1 MFELDVGAG
10 CLIISLNWTTE
21 FTGFLLGFSL
31 DFHFIAIDGFV
42 AKGAWNEIVFF
53 CLFFLLDV
61 EPRVLS
67 FSLGVISTSGQL
79 SLPGFFTGFFFR
91 FSFHSDWWLRSQRR
105 MKRNRFLL
113 FFFLLGVEPRVL
125 SFSLGVD
132 ISRHAWGGSN
142 IAFLYRWKSRE
153 TLAIFADR
161 VSLFYRTTP
170 AASLTEFYRV
180 FFVFFFFLSLIFET
194 LIEWLH
200 DASLAHFQ
208 PSFT

>member
-1 MFELDVGAG
+1 MESPRFGGSFDNFQRKKFTRFHCVWTWCWCRLPHHFSELD
-10 CLIISLNWTTE
+10 NW
-21 FTGFLLGFSL
+21 
-31 DFHFIAIDGFV
+31 V
-42 AKGAWNEIVFF
+42 Y
-53 CLFFLLDV
+53 
-61 EPRVLS
+61 RV
-67 FSLGVISTSGQL
+67 
-79 SLPGFFTGFFFR
+79 FTGFFFR

-132 ISRHAWGGSN
+132 ISRHAWGGRSN

-180 FFVFFFFLSLIFET
+180 FFVFFFFL
-194 LIEWLH
+194 
-200 DASLAHFQ
+200 
-208 PSFT
+208 